1 MFRRKPEAKEDR
13 DNALFSRDLVIPE
26 ENAYNLFSYEID
38 QGRVYSRVF
47 INRNRDIVYE
57 LQEPYLNEVMQKIYR
72 GMKEKVV
79 RLVSDRSGKS
89 SESPD
94 TESLIREV
102 VSSSTL
108 EEKGKKLVYYY
119 LHRDF
124 MGNGLIDGILKD
136 PIIEDISC
144 DGSHV
149 PVFVYHSS
157 YGFLPTNVKFRDDD
171 ELDSFIRMLI
181 QKTGK
186 NISISSPLVDAILP
200 DGSRVQASI
209 GKYITTNGPSFT
221 IRKFTKVPLSP
232 VDLIS
237 NGTATADI
245 FAYLWILTEYG
256 ANIMI
261 TGGTATGKTTFLNAI
276 LLFAPP
282 DKKIVS
288 IEDTREINLYH
299 ENWLSTVTRAGFM
312 QSGNGRNSGEIDMF
326 DLLVSSLRHRPDYVV
341 IGEVRGKETFTV
353 FQAMSV
359 GRYSYCTFHAES
371 VDTLIH
377 RLESKP
383 INIPRN
389 LISSL
394 DTVVVLSVKEIQG
407 RNRRMASTI
416 SEITGVDQ
424 ENGDIVTNRL
434 YDWNSSSM
442 SYDSS
447 LFSYVLE
454 RIAARTGQNLSDLEN
469 ELRIR
474 AEILKKLLETGTTRF
489 DEVASVV
496 RRYHR
501 NRNSVLD
508 SLSIR

>member
-1 MFRRKPEAKEDR
+1 MFRKKTVEEDQE
-13 DNALFSRDLVIPE
+13 DYLFSRDLTSPLDDPG
-26 ENAYNLFSYEID
+26 NLFTNEID
-38 QGRVYSRVF
+38 KGRVYSRIF
-47 INRNRDIVYE
+47 IDSEKTIRYE
-57 LQEPYLNEVMQKIYR
+57 LQEPFLNEVMVKIYR
-72 GMKEKVV
+72 GMREKVI
-79 RLVSDRSGKS
+79 RLISDRSEKTSG
-89 SESPD
+89 ELD
-94 TESLIREV
+94 TEAVIREAI
-102 VSSSTL
+102 STSTL
-108 EEKGKKLVYYY
+108 ETQGKKLAFYY
-119 LHRDF
+119 LYRDF
-124 MGNGLIDGILKD
+124 LGNSLIDGLLRD
-136 PIIEDISC
+136 PNIEDISC

-157 YGFLPTNVKFRDDD
+157 YGFMPTNVKFEDD
-171 ELDSFIRMLI
+171 EELNSFIKKLI

-209 GKYITTNGPSFT
+209 GKYVTTNGPSFT
-221 IRKFTKVPLSP
+221 IRKFKKIPLSP

-237 NGTATADI
+237 NGTATPEI

-261 TGGTATGKTTFLNAI
+261 TGGTATGKTTFLNSI

-282 DKKIVS
+282 EKKIVS

-312 QSGNGRNSGEIDMF
+312 QSGDQRKSGEIDMF

-359 GRYSYCTFHAES
+359 GRYSYCTFHAEG

-394 DTVVVLSVKEIQG
+394 DTVVVLSVKEIG
-407 RNRRMASTI
+407 NSRRRLASTV
-416 SEITGVDQ
+416 SEITGLDQ
-424 ENGDIVTNRL
+424 DTGEIITNRL
-434 YDWNSSSM
+434 YGWNNASNT
-442 SYDSS
+442 YDLS

-454 RIAARTGQNLSDLEN
+454 RIAARTGQDLADLESEHRTRTRILN
-469 ELRIR
+469 EL
-474 AEILKKLLETGTTRF
+474 LERGVTRF
-489 DEVASVV
+489 DEVAAVV
-496 RRYHR
+496 RKYHR
-501 NRNSVLD
+501 NRDAILEEF
-508 SLSIR
+508 SIN